1 MILFFNDKMV
11 VKNNM
16 STSEDK
22 STPSDNVEI
31 SGNGN
36 SAEAFN
42 LEQTVQE
49 LSDSLKVL
57 SGANGFTKE
66 NKDYFFDLLQDSR
79 NKGIEDKSFM
89 EKYNQIAAKN

>member
-42 LEQTVQE
+42 LE
-49 LSDSLKVL
+49 D
-57 SGANGFTKE
+57 
-66 NKDYFFDLLQDSR
+66 R
-79 NKGIEDKSFM
+79 KSVV
-89 EKYNQIAAKN
+89 